1 MSGADP
7 PSESAIE
14 QLQMWTSSLSFSP
27 PLCLPHSPTST
38 TSAPALPHA
47 ATSFP
52 FPFLVK
58 KSGTEAGRRTFRQRR
73 QESVSGGLCICASSR
88 QWNSRLSINTGAC
101 ISIQGHTHKFAPVLH
116 FSHAHASTHTFTHL
130 HTHTHTHKYLKNI
143 RKLKAYTFHSFI
155 TYVWFV
161 STIFSHFHARLLIPL
176 TLHTHTQRYFLPG
189 KTFAKVGRFLVYRV
203 NTSSQKSSY
212 IMTTMM
218 HRI

>member
-73 QESVSGGLCICASSR
+73 QESVSGVLCICASSR

-101 ISIQGHTHKFAPVLH
+101 ISIQGHTHKFALVLH
-116 FSHAHASTHTFTHL
+116 FSHAHASTHTFTR
-130 HTHTHTHKYLKNI
+130 THKYLKNI

-155 TYVWFV
+155 TYAWFV
-161 STIFSHFHARLLIPL
+161 STIFSHSHVHARLLFPL
-176 TLHTHTQRYFLPG
+176 TLHTHIHRDIFFLERHLPKWG
-189 KTFAKVGRFLVYRV
+189 GFWFTE
-203 NTSSQKSSY
+203 
-212 IMTTMM
+212 
-218 HRI
+218 